1 MNSLGGTLIGGAH
14 SAGNNWRLWECGD
27 RQDFETI
34 INKASAKA
42 SVTIETLNKKRLV
55 LVQEESTAAI
65 NQSVFCRNSL
75 PGSWLIIDQS
85 WDEGFSVMFELPI
98 ELARSI
104 VPGSVM
110 INIETAIELNRK
122 LMALGLAV
130 EERVLLDSYLVAG
143 NLEAIAEIA
152 RLNYAHRPKQFC

>member
-1 MNSLGGTLIGGAH
+1 V
-14 SAGNNWRLWECGD
+14 R
-27 RQDFETI
+27 
-34 INKASAKA
+34 
-42 SVTIETLNKKRLV
+42 
-55 LVQEESTAAI
+55 EESTATM
-65 NQSVFCRNSL
+65 NQSAFGRKSL

-130 EERVLLDSYLVAG
+130 EKRVLLDSYLVAG
-143 NLEAIAEIA
+143 NFEAIAEIT
-152 RLNYAHRPKQFC
+152 RLNYARPPKQFS

>member
-1 MNSLGGTLIGGAH
+1 V
-14 SAGNNWRLWECGD
+14 R
-27 RQDFETI
+27 
-34 INKASAKA
+34 
-42 SVTIETLNKKRLV
+42 
-55 LVQEESTAAI
+55 EEFTATI
-65 NQSVFCRNSL
+65 NQSAFGRNSL

-104 VPGSVM
+104 VPASVM

-122 LMALGLAV
+122 LMALGFAV
-130 EERVLLDSYLVAG
+130 EKRVLLDRYLVAG

-152 RLNYAHRPKQFC
+152 QFNDAHPPKHFS